1 MHAEPYKIKVVEPI
15 KLITRKEREE
25 ILKKAGYNVF
35 LVKSE
40 DIYIDL
46 LTDSGTS
53 AMSHN
58 QWAGLM
64 RGDEAYSGSRSFYTL
79 SKTVQDIFGFSY
91 FVPTHQGRP
100 AENILFR
107 LMVKGGDYVPNN
119 MHFDTTRAHVIDKKA
134 IPVDLV
140 IEEAYDPR
148 SQHPFKGNMDV
159 IKLRDFIKDVGAE
172 KIPLVM
178 ITVTCN
184 SCGGQPVSMANIR
197 KVREV
202 TEEYNIPLF
211 YDAARFSENAW
222 FIKKREKGYK
232 NKSIPEIVREMMSY
246 VDGCTMSCKKDG
258 LVNIGGLLAMNDKT
272 LFEKVKQQ
280 LILFEGFPTYG
291 GLAGRDLE
299 AMSIGLMEILDEYYL
314 AWRVGQVEYLGRRL
328 LDAIVPVIEPI
339 GGHAV
344 YIDLKRFL
352 PHIPPSQFPDNA
364 FAAELYLEGGIR
376 SAALGS
382 TAFAHKHEKTGEI
395 TYPKL
400 ELARMTIPRR
410 VYTNSHMDIVA
421 DAVIKL
427 YENKDKIKGLN
438 MVYETPALRHFTA
451 RFKQLKDQ
459 EVKN

>member
-15 KLITRKEREE
+15 KLVTRKKREE

-35 LVKSE
+35 LIKSE

-79 SKTVQDIFGFSY
+79 SKTVQNIFGFSY

-107 LMVKGGDYVPNN
+107 LMVKEGDYVPNN

-140 IEEAYDPR
+140 IEEAYDPQ
-148 SQHPFKGNMDV
+148 SQYPFKGNMDV

-178 ITVTCN
+178 ITITCN
-184 SCGGQPVSMANIR
+184 SCGGQPVSMDNIK
-197 KVREV
+197 KVRKI

-246 VDGCTMSCKKDG
+246 VDGFTMSCKKDG
-258 LVNIGGLLAMNDKT
+258 LVNIGGLLAMNDKI

-280 LILFEGFPTYG
+280 LILIEGFPTYG

-299 AMSIGLMEILDEYYL
+299 AMGIGLMEALDEYYL
-314 AWRVGQVEYLGRRL
+314 AWRVGQVEYLGKML
-328 LDAIVPVIEPI
+328 LIAGIPIIEPI

-352 PHIPPSQFPDNA
+352 PHVPPNMFPDNA
-364 FAAELYLEGGIR
+364 FSAALYLEGGIR

-382 TAFAHKHEKTGEI
+382 TAFAHKNEKNGEI

-400 ELARMTIPRR
+400 EIARLTIPRR

-427 YENKDKIKGLN
+427 YKNREKIKGLKII
-438 MVYETPALRHFTA
+438 YETPALRHFTA
-451 RFKQLKDQ
+451 MFEQL
-459 EVKN
+459 